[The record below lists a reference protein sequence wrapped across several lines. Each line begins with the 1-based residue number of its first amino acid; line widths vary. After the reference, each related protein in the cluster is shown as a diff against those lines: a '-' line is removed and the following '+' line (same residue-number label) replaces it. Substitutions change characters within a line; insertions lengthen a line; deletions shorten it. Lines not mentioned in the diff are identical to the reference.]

1 VTETKPRLIRDFAT
15 IDPPRSVL
23 VVIAHPDDIEALC
36 GGTVALLAE
45 SGAQITYLVLTSGD
59 KGSPDP
65 LIDPHVLGATR
76 EAEQRAAAAMLD
88 IDDVVFLRYH
98 DGEVADDLPTRAAVA
113 AQMRRVRP
121 DLLIAFDPWHDY
133 TFHNDHRQSGLVAL
147 AAARTLARQPGPANG
162 ADGAVVEMVA
172 PPHTIPEAWLFLT
185 GQPNLVFD
193 IAPTIERKVAARLA
207 HASQAADP
215 AGVARGV
222 RTRAESSG
230 APYGVALAETFHA
243 VRFPLDESFMARL
256 AAGDE
261 G

>member
-1 VTETKPRLIRDFAT
+1 MVAEPRLIRDFAT
-15 IDPPRSVL
+15 IAAPRAVL

-36 GGTVALLAE
+36 GGTIALLA
-45 SGAQITYLVLTSGD
+45 GAGARITYLVLTSGD

-65 LIDPHVLGATR
+65 LIDPRALGAMR
-76 EAEQRAAAAMLD
+76 EAEQRAVAAMLD

-147 AAARTLARQPGPANG
+147 VAARTLARQPGPANG
-162 ADGAVVEMVA
+162 ADGAVIETLA
-172 PPHTIPEAWLFLT
+172 PPHSLPEAWLFLT
-185 GQPNLVFD
+185 GRPNLVFD

-222 RTRAESSG
+222 RARAETTG
-230 APYGVALAETFHA
+230 ALYGLALAKAFHE
-243 VRFPLDESFMARL
+243 VRFPLDESFEARL

>member
-1 VTETKPRLIRDFAT
+1 METELRLIRDVTSIVA
-15 IDPPRSVL
+15 PRSVL

-36 GGTVALLAE
+36 GGTVALLA
-45 SGAQITYLVLTSGD
+45 GAGARISYLVLTSGD

-65 LIDPHVLGATR
+65 LIDPRTLGATR
-76 EAEQRAAAAMLD
+76 EAEQRAAAALLG

-147 AAARTLARQPGPANG
+147 AAARTLARRSGPANG
-162 ADGAVVEMVA
+162 VDGAVVA
-172 PPHTIPEAWLFLT
+172 ALTPPHTIPEAWLFLT
-185 GQPNLVFD
+185 AQPNLVFD

-215 AGVARGV
+215 AAVARGV
-222 RTRAESSG
+222 RARAESSG
-230 APYGVALAETFHA
+230 APYGLALAEGFHA
-243 VRFPLDESFMARL
+243 VRFPRDESFLARM